1 MLWLL
6 ESTRLKRYLGDIM
19 DNDLRELYQDLI
31 LDHGKSPR
39 NFRAIDNPTNN
50 ALGHNPLCGDKIDLF
65 LSIDKNNVIQ
75 DISFQGTG
83 CAISMASTSMMTE
96 MLKGKTVDEAMKL
109 FHVIHEVF
117 TGSETIDNIKNCSVS
132 EDDMD
137 RITALS
143 GVKEFPIR
151 VKCAT
156 LAWHTLD
163 SALKKM

>member
-1 MLWLL
+1 
-6 ESTRLKRYLGDIM
+6 M

-39 NFRAIDNPTNN
+39 NFHAMDNLTNT
-50 ALGHNPLCGDKIDLF
+50 AVGHNPLCGDKIDLF

-75 DISFQGTG
+75 DISFQGSG
-83 CAISMASTSMMTE
+83 CAISIASASMMTE
-96 MLKGKTVDEAMKL
+96 MLKGKTIDEAMKL
-109 FHVIHEVF
+109 FHTVHNVF
-117 TGSETIDNIKNCSVS
+117 TGSETTDNIKDCLVS

-143 GVKEFPIR
+143 GVREFPIR

-163 SALKKM
+163 SALNKKEIGK